1 MAHEDDPTHTPTQL
15 AETYFD
21 AWQLRDVE
29 RLRAILADD
38 VTFRGPLGAADG
50 VEACVAGLMGMAQMI
65 TEIDVLHRWDDGTDV
80 ITWFE
85 LHTAGTDPTP
95 TVNWSHAELGKI
107 NRIRVTFD
115 PRGILSGST

>member
-1 MAHEDDPTHTPTQL
+1 MSHTDTDPSPTQL

-21 AWQLRDVE
+21 AWPQRDAD

-38 VTFRGPLGAADG
+38 VTFRGALGEADG
-50 VEACVAGLMGMAQMI
+50 VDACVSGLMGMAQMI
-65 TEIDVLHRWDDGTDV
+65 TAIDVLHRWDDGTDV

-85 LHTAGTDPTP
+85 LHTTDTAPTP
-95 TVNWSHAELGKI
+95 TVNWSHVENGKI

-115 PRGILSGST
+115 PRGILAGSD